1 MKCSVCG
8 ADNLEGAAYCEDC
21 GSRLS
26 GGAPVASAP
35 PPAPVQ
41 AIPAAAPAPPQ
52 PARAAGAV
60 KCPACGSENTS
71 GGSFCEECGASLGS
85 PQAEGG
91 APASAPPAARTT
103 GPRLEIG
110 GKTFPL
116 DKDQV
121 TIGRKSQAD
130 GIFPDID
137 LTDDDPG
144 AFISRRHGRVI
155 KQGQDFIFEDVG
167 SSNGSFVNDTR
178 VNASVQH
185 PLKEGDLLRL
195 GKTELVFKVN

>member
-21 GSRLS
+21 GARLS
-26 GGAPVASAP
+26 GGAPVASVP
-35 PPAPVQ
+35 PPAPIQ
-41 AIPAAAPAPPQ
+41 AIPVAPPAPAPP
-52 PARAAGAV
+52 ARQAGAV
-60 KCPACGSENTS
+60 KCPACEAENTS
-71 GGSFCEECGASLGS
+71 GSAFCEECGASLGAPS
-85 PQAEGG
+85 AQPAAAAVA
-91 APASAPPAARTT
+91 APAAAPA

-110 GKTFPL
+110 GKFFLL
-116 DKDQV
+116 DKDEM
-121 TIGRKSQAD
+121 TIGRKSPAD

-137 LTDDDPG
+137 LSDDDPE
-144 AFISRRHGRVI
+144 AFISRRHGRVV
-155 KQGQDFIFEDVG
+155 KQGGEFIFEDTG

-195 GKTELVFKVN
+195 GKTELVFKT